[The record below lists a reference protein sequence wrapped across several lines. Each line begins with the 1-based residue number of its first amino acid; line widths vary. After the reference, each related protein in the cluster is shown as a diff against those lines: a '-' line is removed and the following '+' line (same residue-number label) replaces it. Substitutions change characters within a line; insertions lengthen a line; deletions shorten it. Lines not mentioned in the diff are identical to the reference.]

1 MFASCHCR
9 AKKDHRRVVL
19 GRGRYEH
26 HVLREAS
33 TRTRCD
39 RKNDEVFVIRPDSY
53 EGTEYVCR
61 YVKVT
66 ADSTSTQTDSKCD
79 GEGWEWTEH
88 ATISFSKNRLVVRV
102 RQTSPER
109 R

>member
-1 MFASCHCR
+1 M
-9 AKKDHRRVVL
+9 
-19 GRGRYEH
+19 
-26 HVLREAS
+26 
-33 TRTRCD
+33 
-39 RKNDEVFVIRPDSY
+39 IRPDSY